1 LKEVQF
7 RPNIESHDLDTKL
20 KRAEKFLSQSDKVKM
35 VMQFRGR
42 EMAYKEQGLDKFKSI
57 IEKVEEMGAIIES
70 PMKMAGYR
78 AICILAPIKRSA
90 KTGKKLVLS

>member
-1 LKEVQF
+1 
-7 RPNIESHDLDTKL
+7 
-20 KRAEKFLSQSDKVKM
+20 
-35 VMQFRGR
+35 MQFRGR

-57 IEKVEEMGAIIES
+57 IEKVEEMGATIES

-90 KTGKKLVLS
+90 KTGKKIVLS